1 MSILDLV
8 GRGGSS
14 PYKSIWKCIVEK
26 FFFVFKSSH
35 LIGTG
40 FTAVE
45 PNCQKQP
52 IQMCHNA
59 TFKKLLSSPW
69 HLKCLS
75 LSTLTATIYCSTK
88 MHEREIHVKIQ
99 EIIKN
104 NCNFFCTLSQEPV
117 DGFSKTFFLWL
128 HLAKRDWFHLLWAFK
143 LVQVVRQMSSKGKI
157 PFFVDRETFRP
168 FQGRLGSKFGL
179 DHYDWLTSRSP

>member
-1 MSILDLV
+1 MTILDLV

-26 FFFVFKSSH
+26 LFFVFKSCH

-104 NCNFFCTLSQEPV
+104 NCNFFAHYSVFWLIGGTSVYVSSGIAWSHTSAVAQASTTEPLARYHNRLFETRSHALAFSEGYFLKATYRWWGIDHTSQ
-117 DGFSKTFFLWL
+117 S
-128 HLAKRDWFHLLWAFK
+128 
-143 LVQVVRQMSSKGKI
+143 
-157 PFFVDRETFRP
+157 
-168 FQGRLGSKFGL
+168 
-179 DHYDWLTSRSP
+179 